1 MMGFETLV
9 EAGYRPEIAYFE
21 CLHELKLIVD
31 LLYEGG
37 MEKMHSFVS
46 ETCKYGDLVSG
57 PRIINSETRER
68 MREVLKDIQSANF
81 ARDWILENQAGRPRY
96 NALMRADLEHQIE
109 VVGKD
114 LRSRMSWLQNKQA
127 ADA

>member
-1 MMGFETLV
+1 MGFETLV

-21 CLHELKLIVD
+21 VLHELKLIVD

-37 MEKMHSFVS
+37 FAKMHSFVS

-68 MREVLKDIQSANF
+68 MREVLKDIQDATF
-81 ARDWILENQAGRPRY
+81 AREWILENQAGRPRY
-96 NALMRADLEHQIE
+96 NSLMNTDLNHPIE
-109 VVGKD
+109 KVGKD
-114 LRSRMSWLQNKQA
+114 LRGRMSWLQNKA
-127 ADA
+127 NVDA

>member
-1 MMGFETLV
+1 
-9 EAGYRPEIAYFE
+9 
-21 CLHELKLIVD
+21 
-31 LLYEGG
+31 

>member
-1 MMGFETLV
+1 MGFETLV
-9 EAGYRPEIAYFE
+9 NAGYRPEIAYFE

-57 PRIINSETRER
+57 PRIINEETRAR
-68 MREVLKDIQSANF
+68 MREVLKDIQSGDF

-96 NALMRADLEHQIE
+96 KQRPAMRRDLEHQIE
-109 VVGKD
+109 TPSARTCV
-114 LRSRMSWLQNKQA
+114 RA
-127 ADA
+127 